1 MPLRNR
7 VSKLTRRDR
16 LFPKVR
22 DHHKSNKPLVSNG
35 LGVIYVLVSATYLF
49 LLHWL
54 NPPAIGASNNV
65 SLALTLAVCI
75 LFGGFMGLLDDWM
88 DLRWRYKTFFPL
100 IAAIP
105 LISLATRLELR
116 TSITTPIFGPIDFGV
131 YYYFIVL
138 PLIVTVTTNTV
149 NQLGGL
155 NGLETICPAIMIV
168 GMMAI
173 SGSNVILLYV
183 PLIAWLL
190 LAFFNFQGKIFVGN
204 TGSFAIGMTLAAF
217 AIISDLKSSLLISL
231 LPYIF
236 NSALILLSYFFL
248 RTRASVSF
256 DGEKLVSDHR
266 RSLITLI
273 TYRRALGER
282 QVVAIISLLVAASA
296 STALIFQWLLL

>member
-1 MPLRNR
+1 M
-7 VSKLTRRDR
+7 
-16 LFPKVR
+16 FPKVR
-22 DHHKSNKPLVSNG
+22 DYHKPNKPLVSNG

-49 LLHWL
+49 LLYWFEL
-54 NPPAIGASNNV
+54 AENEASNNV
-65 SLALTLAVCI
+65 SPALTLAVCI

-88 DLRWRYKTFFPL
+88 DLRWRYKAFFPL

-105 LISLATRLELR
+105 LISLAYWLGLR
-116 TSITTPIFGPIDFGV
+116 TSITTPIFGAIDFGV
-131 YYYFIVL
+131 YYYFIL
-138 PLIVTVTTNTV
+138 IPLIITLATNTV

-190 LAFFNFQGKIFVGN
+190 LAFLNFQGKIFVGN
-204 TGSFAIGMTLAAF
+204 IGSFAIGMTLAAF

-236 NSALILLSYFFL
+236 NSALILLSYFFF

-256 DGEKLVSDHR
+256 DGGKLISDHR
-266 RSLITLI
+266 RSLITFI
-273 TYRRALGER
+273 TYHRPLSER
-282 QVVAIISLLVAASA
+282 QVVVIISLLVAASTSA
-296 STALIFQWLLL
+296 ALIFQWLLL

>member
-1 MPLRNR
+1 M
-7 VSKLTRRDR
+7 
-16 LFPKVR
+16 FPKAP
-22 DHHKSNKPLVSNG
+22 DSHKPNKPLIPNG
-35 LGVIYVLVSATYLF
+35 LGVIYVLVSATCLF
-49 LLHWL
+49 LLYWFEL
-54 NPPAIGASNNV
+54 ADIETSNNV
-65 SLALTLAVCI
+65 SPALTLAVCI

-88 DLRWRYKTFFPL
+88 DLRWRYKAFFPL

-105 LISLATRLELR
+105 LISLATRLGLR
-116 TSITTPIFGPIDFGV
+116 TSITTPIFGAIDFGN
-131 YYYFIVL
+131 YYYFIII
-138 PLIVTVTTNTV
+138 PLIVTITTNTV

-155 NGLETICPAIMIV
+155 NGLETICPAIIIM

-231 LPYIF
+231 LPYII
-236 NSALILLSYFFL
+236 NSSFILLNYFLF
-248 RTRASVSF
+248 RARASVSF

-266 RSLITLI
+266 RSLVTLI
-273 TYRRALGER
+273 TYRRALSER
-282 QVVAIISLLVAASA
+282 QVVAIISLLVAASTSA
-296 STALIFQWLLL
+296 ALIFQWLLL

>member
-1 MPLRNR
+1 
-7 VSKLTRRDR
+7 

-22 DHHKSNKPLVSNG
+22 DYHKPNKPLVSNG
-35 LGVIYVLVSATYLF
+35 LGVIYVLGSVTYLF
-49 LLHWL
+49 LLHWFE
-54 NPPAIGASNNV
+54 GASNNV
-65 SLALTLAVCI
+65 SPALTLAVCI

-88 DLRWRYKTFFPL
+88 DLRWRYKAFFPL

-116 TSITTPIFGPIDFGV
+116 TSITIPFLGAVNFGV

-138 PLIVTVTTNTV
+138 PLIVTVTTNIV

-155 NGLETICPAIMIV
+155 NGLETICPAIIIV

-183 PLIAWLL
+183 PLIMWLL
-190 LAFFNFQGKIFVGN
+190 LASFNFQGKIFVGN

-236 NSALILLSYFFL
+236 NSSFILLNYFFF

-256 DGEKLVSDHR
+256 DGEKLFSDHR
-266 RSLITLI
+266 RSLVTLI
-273 TYRRALGER
+273 TYRRPLSER
-282 QVVAIISLLVAASA
+282 QVVAVISLLVAV
-296 STALIFQWLLL
+296 STSVALIFQWLLL